1 MSLENVHIW
10 EDGKGYVPISVEEA
24 CERYSHT
31 VSYHSEIFICKL
43 CGNYVTLT
51 ESKSGK
57 KERHFRHSPLD
68 YDQKINADQLCED
81 RSKFTAQIYQDA
93 SPLALHVMPM
103 RMMVN
108 PNGFSLEI
116 GFYCPTSVSD
126 LKDGS
131 ISIYNPFSAFSR
143 HFYVDR
149 IAPGETTYLSV
160 GSTILDEYLL
170 SYVNIPHQLAQFWP
184 NKVEGFFDHGGVFYA
199 SSGKRIYRGA
209 KVTLN
214 HDFLFL
220 FSHKHLNWFLANT
233 SGNKVIRKEIYEFK
247 TAKESWL
254 VYKVRLAHI
263 NKNSTD
269 LFLKYGIELAEQ
281 APDCYQFWPPKIYSS
296 NQIINCARELY
307 FYLNGPAD
315 KVQLY
320 PKHTKHH
327 GSDSLLSVPTEHG
340 TIFRVIP
347 NQKAQLL
354 ILGEHG
360 AVGFIYLNQDSSSLP
375 NNAPQLSITSSLIGA
390 LEQDRFNNVDD
401 LGDLTII
408 SEVDGKLKIYEQD
421 KLINILRLK
430 SGPEHK
436 LILSKGE
443 LSLGRRYDFYHGC
456 SLVRSLELL
465 APSIHPKP
473 KNDQVNK
480 DLVSSLQTPQSSLS
494 NEFDLAL
501 RQRLQLC
508 LLASLNNKTQTNQ
521 SCTKA
526 PIIMLKELKNSLSS
540 LYEAYGAI
548 KETSKEFVSHEHRY
562 TAPKLVSLPDNKV
575 TATVTSIKTTASI
588 AASSDSEVEIT
599 NKSPDYTFS
608 SKPNHNCTPKLTQ
621 ETLAIPQAIEEEF
634 IKKLH
639 AICQPLD
646 VGSFNNNEQTIRKLA
661 LLAKKRYAYSRTEPF
676 NWRLVN
682 FALDKL
688 YGYPLTLQWLKLHA
702 KQGTLNQKVMRELMA
717 YVKTE

>member
-103 RMMVN
+103 RIVVN

-116 GFYCPTSVSD
+116 GFYCPNSVQD

-131 ISIYNPFSAFSR
+131 ISISNPLFAFNR

-149 IAPGETTYLSV
+149 IVPGETTYLSV

-233 SGNKVIRKEIYEFK
+233 SAKEVIRKELYEFK
-247 TAKESWL
+247 TVKESWL

-360 AVGFIYLNQDSSSLP
+360 AIGFIYLNQDSSSLS

-473 KNDQVNK
+473 NNDQANQ

-494 NEFDLAL
+494 
-501 RQRLQLC
+501 
-508 LLASLNNKTQTNQ
+508 
-521 SCTKA
+521 
-526 PIIMLKELKNSLSS
+526 
-540 LYEAYGAI
+540 
-548 KETSKEFVSHEHRY
+548 
-562 TAPKLVSLPDNKV
+562 KV

>member
-1 MSLENVHIW
+1 M
-10 EDGKGYVPISVEEA
+10 
-24 CERYSHT
+24 
-31 VSYHSEIFICKL
+31 
-43 CGNYVTLT
+43 
-51 ESKSGK
+51 
-57 KERHFRHSPLD
+57 
-68 YDQKINADQLCED
+68 
-81 RSKFTAQIYQDA
+81 
-93 SPLALHVMPM
+93 
-103 RMMVN
+103 
-108 PNGFSLEI
+108 
-116 GFYCPTSVSD
+116 
-126 LKDGS
+126 
-131 ISIYNPFSAFSR
+131 
-143 HFYVDR
+143 
-149 IAPGETTYLSV
+149 
-160 GSTILDEYLL
+160 
-170 SYVNIPHQLAQFWP
+170 
-184 NKVEGFFDHGGVFYA
+184 
-199 SSGKRIYRGA
+199 
-209 KVTLN
+209 
-214 HDFLFL
+214 
-220 FSHKHLNWFLANT
+220 
-233 SGNKVIRKEIYEFK
+233 
-247 TAKESWL
+247 
-254 VYKVRLAHI
+254 
-263 NKNSTD
+263 
-269 LFLKYGIELAEQ
+269 
-281 APDCYQFWPPKIYSS
+281 
-296 NQIINCARELY
+296 
-307 FYLNGPAD
+307 
-315 KVQLY
+315 
-320 PKHTKHH
+320 
-327 GSDSLLSVPTEHG
+327 PTEHG

-360 AVGFIYLNQDSSSLP
+360 AIGFIYLNQDSSSLS

-473 KNDQVNK
+473 NNDQANQ

-646 VGSFNNNEQTIRKLA
+646 IGSFNNNEQTIRKLA